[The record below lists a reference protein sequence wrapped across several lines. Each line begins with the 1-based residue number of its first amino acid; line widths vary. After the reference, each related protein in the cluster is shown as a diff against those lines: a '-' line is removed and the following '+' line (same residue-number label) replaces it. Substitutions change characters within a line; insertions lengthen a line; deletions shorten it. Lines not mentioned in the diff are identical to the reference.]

1 MWRRQGA
8 RGRKRKEQS
17 YFFFFLFFFAAQQ
30 QCSNKGYTGSQ
41 LDHIQRTDCSQHFSA
56 ELLLLYSDAAH
67 ISQSSFSFL
76 FGFLLSW
83 HFRLQRNEKW
93 RKKMSRE
100 KKNKIKITSSLLLL
114 LLVLYYHHIAT
125 CVFRF
130 FFLLPGRTVCK
141 LLRKIVR
148 LTVCY
153 IWYPFARLLCA
164 LARNIRRPIPV
175 IITLHMYTACMYHFG
190 SRARPFCQHQ
200 VSLLLLLHHILYTH
214 HHLHPSHQFCVYN
227 NINRHQH

>member
-83 HFRLQRNEKW
+83 HFRLQRNEK
-93 RKKMSRE
+93 
-100 KKNKIKITSSLLLL
+100 
-114 LLVLYYHHIAT
+114 
-125 CVFRF
+125 
-130 FFLLPGRTVCK
+130 
-141 LLRKIVR
+141 
-148 LTVCY
+148 
-153 IWYPFARLLCA
+153 
-164 LARNIRRPIPV
+164 
-175 IITLHMYTACMYHFG
+175 
-190 SRARPFCQHQ
+190 
-200 VSLLLLLHHILYTH
+200 
-214 HHLHPSHQFCVYN
+214 
-227 NINRHQH
+227 